1 MKLTSPA
8 QITVITRRHQE
19 LLYLTHAIILVA
31 KIILVGWGSTMS
43 QTLSIW
49 EELGWFQL
57 FQSPIE
63 CLAPSCTYYVCICVN
78 SSCTSLKWKPLEF
91 ELQILTSNLFLFM
104 CLDPPLPPII
114 RERVSSISLTGI
126 NNWRVGTTS
135 SNILLE
141 NFKDF
146 LGKTSCIYFHN
157 KH

>member
-1 MKLTSPA
+1 MNETDFTCTNHGNYQTTPGIAVSDSCHNFSS
-8 QITVITRRHQE
+8 QDYTRWLRKHYE
-19 LLYLTHAIILVA
+19 SNIEHLRRTRLI
-31 KIILVGWGSTMS
+31 
-43 QTLSIW
+43 SIVSKSHW
-49 EELGWFQL
+49 M
-57 FQSPIE
+57 
-63 CLAPSCTYYVCICVN
+63 SCTFLYNVCICVN